1 MFFVSVC
8 CYAGVLVY
16 AAFWK
21 CDPKSASYV
30 ETDDQLFPFYVLQ
43 TVGNYRG
50 IPGLFVAGV
59 FGAALSSLSVILN
72 STAGVILEDICRGCF
87 KRQPSERV
95 SYYIVKGS
103 ILVLGALSIILMLIV
118 ERLGG
123 ILEVATS
130 LSAIAA
136 GTTFGVFS
144 LGMLIPWSNNI
155 GAICGA
161 IAGALI
167 SAWIAIGTQV
177 AFAYGLVHPH
187 KLITSISQCDATLL
201 NVTSNESPIYPD
213 ESNVF
218 PLYRLSFDWINP
230 IGILTVLIV
239 GSIASFISGPR
250 DLRYIDPVLISPIL
264 HRFLPRECFEN
275 ANRQS
280 LEPENSELFILK
292 VGQSNA
298 EQKSTQVRVKRNY
311 YSSAK

>member
-8 CYAGVLVY
+8 CFAGVLVY

-21 CDPKSASYV
+21 CDPKSAGYV
-30 ETDDQLFPFYVLQ
+30 ESDDQLFPFYVLQ

-87 KRQPSERV
+87 KLQPSERV
-95 SYYIVKGS
+95 SYFIVKGS
-103 ILVLGALSIILMLIV
+103 ILILGALSIILMLIV

-144 LGMLIPWSNNI
+144 LGMLIPWSNNT

-167 SAWIAIGTQV
+167 SGWIAIGTQV
-177 AFAYGLVHPH
+177 AFASGMVHPH
-187 KLITSISQCDATLL
+187 KLATSIAECGTTSLNATPI
-201 NVTSNESPIYPD
+201 EQPIYPD

-218 PLYRLSFDWINP
+218 PIYRLSFDWINP
-230 IGILTVLIV
+230 IGILTVLVV
-239 GSIASFISGPR
+239 GSIASYISGPR
-250 DLRYIDPVLISPIL
+250 DLRNIDPVLISPIL
-264 HRFLPRECFEN
+264 HRFLPRECFET
-275 ANRQS
+275 ANHHAA
-280 LEPENSELFILK
+280 EPDNSELFILK
-292 VGQSNA
+292 VEQSSTD
-298 EQKSTQVRVKRNY
+298 EKSNSVR
-311 YSSAK
+311 

>member
-21 CDPKSASYV
+21 CDPKSAGYV

-87 KRQPSERV
+87 KRNPSERV
-95 SYYIVKGS
+95 SYFIVKGS

-155 GAICGA
+155 GAISGA
-161 IAGALI
+161 IAGALM
-167 SAWIAIGTQV
+167 SGWIALGTQY
-177 AFAYGLVHPH
+177 AYAAGLVYPH
-187 KLITSISQCDATLL
+187 KLNTSISQCDATSLL
-201 NVTSNESPIYPD
+201 NATTIESPIYPNETD
-213 ESNVF
+213 VF

-250 DLRYIDPVLISPIL
+250 DLTTIDPILISPIF
-264 HRFLPRECFEN
+264 HRFLPKECFEHS
-275 ANRQS
+275 NRQS
-280 LEPENSELFILK
+280 IEPDNSDLFILK
-292 VGQSNA
+292 VGQSNDD
-298 EQKSTQVRVKRNY
+298 QKSTPVSKIIL
-311 YSSAK
+311 K